1 MLAAA
6 GHPSYPG
13 TMDQPQA
20 NPGLARIDAA
30 LRRIEAAARAR
41 AAAAESL
48 EQRHAALRASMAEA
62 ITALDQVIAGQSDD

>member
-1 MLAAA
+1 
-6 GHPSYPG
+6 
-13 TMDQPQA
+13 MDQPHA

-62 ITALDQVIAGQSDD
+62 ITALDQVIAGQGDD